1 MFHFSIFLSTTTQAH
16 DFTDLDAHSLTLAFT
31 RLPHV
36 LCLSFSG
43 PRVPPPTLFLR
54 NRAGAGD
61 LIYMGPDREAEP
73 DQAKINT

>member
-1 MFHFSIFLSTTTQAH
+1 MFHFSIFLSTATQAH
-16 DFTDLDAHSLTLAFT
+16 DVTDLDAHSLTLAFT

-54 NRAGAGD
+54 NRVGAGD
-61 LIYMGPDREAEP
+61 YYMIIFGLA
-73 DQAKINT
+73 I